1 MNKQYERKVKEN
13 KPVVA
18 ICYDFDKTL
27 TPDDMQA
34 QGFIQSVGYDVNSF
48 WEKSNGLA

>member
-18 ICYDFDKTL
+18 IYYDFDKTL
-27 TPDDMQA
+27 TPD
-34 QGFIQSVGYDVNSF
+34 
-48 WEKSNGLA
+48 